1 MKAMTKTQLAC
12 YAGVCVDTFTNWLKP
27 FKEELEAMGY
37 RKGQRIIP
45 PNVVA
50 WMCQRSPMHSMKM
63 PGSRY
68 DIGNLESYEFVQ
80 KNYKGI
86 TR

>member
-27 FKEELEAMGY
+27 FKDELAAMGY
-37 RKGQRIIP
+37 RKGQRSIP

-50 WMCQRSPMHSMKM
+50 WMCHQFNIDVTPRVKLRPNK
-63 PGSRY
+63 
-68 DIGNLESYEFVQ
+68 EE
-80 KNYKGI
+80 
-86 TR
+86 